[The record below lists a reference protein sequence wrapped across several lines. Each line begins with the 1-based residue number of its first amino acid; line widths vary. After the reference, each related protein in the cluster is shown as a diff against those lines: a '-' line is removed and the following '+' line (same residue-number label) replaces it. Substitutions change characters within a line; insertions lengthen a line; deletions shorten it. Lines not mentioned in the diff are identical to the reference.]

1 MDGLKSQSQAMKNDN
16 RAFTLIE
23 TIIGLAIASMIILAV
38 YSFMSVGTQSYE
50 AANQN
55 TKIQEE
61 MQITNNYIED
71 IIMAGSVA
79 QTKYVDNGN
88 IRMLYIGDK
97 IFYYNQSLKM
107 FAIYE
112 EGESLGDDLEGH
124 LITDCMSDFRV
135 EFLSTELETTSEEED
150 SDEETESDTSEE
162 ETTEPEENTI
172 YASSNMVKITTTY
185 AVKKQTLNSEKI
197 YMIRNK

>member
-1 MDGLKSQSQAMKNDN
+1 MNGIKSQSQTMKNDN

-55 TKIQEE
+55 AKVQEE

-88 IRMLYIGDK
+88 IRMLYVGKK
-97 IFYYNQSLKM
+97 IFYYNKSLKM

-112 EGESLGDDLEGH
+112 EGESLGDDLEEH
-124 LITDCMSDFRV
+124 LITDCMSDFSV
-135 EFLSTELETTSEEED
+135 EFLSTELETTSETED

-162 ETTEPEENTI
+162 ETTEPEENTT

-185 AVKKQTLNSEKI
+185 AVKKQALNSEKI